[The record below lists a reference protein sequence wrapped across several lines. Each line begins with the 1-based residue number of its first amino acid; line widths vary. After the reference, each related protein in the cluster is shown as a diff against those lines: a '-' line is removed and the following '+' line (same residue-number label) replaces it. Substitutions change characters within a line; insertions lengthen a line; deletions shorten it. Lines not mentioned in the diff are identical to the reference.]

1 MSSSAPP
8 SGNPTTSPQPTPP
21 SAASARILLVDDDPI
36 NQLVA
41 LGLLRRRGW
50 EATAAANGKEAL
62 QVLAQQRF
70 DLILMD
76 LQMPE
81 LDGFQTA
88 SIIRQNEAGT
98 TPEVSPRE
106 TTLNMRETSH
116 SHSHSKHIPIIALT
130 TASQPGVREKCLA
143 AGMDDFLN
151 KPVNPR
157 ELYGMIEKY
166 LGSPRK

>member
-1 MSSSAPP
+1 MSSTVSPT
-8 SGNPTTSPQPTPP
+8 GNPSASPHTGQTGG
-21 SAASARILLVDDDPI
+21 ASARILLVDDDPI
-36 NQLVA
+36 NQMVA

-62 QVLAQQRF
+62 QVLEQQQF

-88 SIIRQNEAGT
+88 SIIRQNEAGPAPEAGSFDT
-98 TPEVSPRE
+98 TPAMSESTYCP
-106 TTLNMRETSH
+106 SG
-116 SHSHSKHIPIIALT
+116 HIPIIALT

-166 LGSPRK
+166 IGGARK

>member
-1 MSSSAPP
+1 MSSTVSPT
-8 SGNPTTSPQPTPP
+8 GNPSTSPQ
-21 SAASARILLVDDDPI
+21 SGQAGGASARILLVDDDPI
-36 NQLVA
+36 NQMVA

-88 SIIRQNEAGT
+88 SIIRQNEAGPAT
-98 TPEVSPRE
+98 EAGALDTATAMGESTHCPSE
-106 TTLNMRETSH
+106 
-116 SHSHSKHIPIIALT
+116 HIPIIALT

-166 LGSPRK
+166 IGGARK

>member
-1 MSSSAPP
+1 MSP
-8 SGNPTTSPQPTPP
+8 SVSPTGNPTTSPQTGQAG
-21 SAASARILLVDDDPI
+21 SAPARILLVDDDPI
-36 NQLVA
+36 NQMVA

-88 SIIRQNEAGT
+88 SIIRQNEAGPP
-98 TPEVSPRE
+98 PEASPRE
-106 TTLNMRETSH
+106 TTLAMRETTHGH
-116 SHSHSKHIPIIALT
+116 SVHIPIIALT

-166 LGSPRK
+166 LGGPRK

>member
-1 MSSSAPP
+1 MSASVSPT
-8 SGNPTTSPQPTPP
+8 GNPTTSPQTGQAA
-21 SAASARILLVDDDPI
+21 SASARILLVDDDPI
-36 NQLVA
+36 NQMVA

-88 SIIRQNEAGT
+88 SIIRQNEAGPP
-98 TPEVSPRE
+98 PEASPRE
-106 TTLNMRETSH
+106 TTLAMRETTHGH
-116 SHSHSKHIPIIALT
+116 SVHIPIIALT

-166 LGSPRK
+166 LGGPRK

>member
-1 MSSSAPP
+1 MEDDAIAR
-8 SGNPTTSPQPTPP
+8 TLLKHALKTQP
-21 SAASARILLVDDDPI
+21 VD
-36 NQLVA
+36 LTFAVT
-41 LGLLRRRGW
+41 G
-50 EATAAANGKEAL
+50 EEAL
-62 QVLAQQRF
+62 RCASNRRF
-70 DLILMD
+70 ELILMD

-88 SIIRQNEAGT
+88 SIIRQNEAGPP
-98 TPEVSPRE
+98 PEASARETALAMRE
-106 TTLNMRETSH
+106 TTRS
-116 SHSHSKHIPIIALT
+116 SSGHIPIIALT

-166 LGSPRK
+166 LGGPRK